1 MEGQDLPLDKL
12 AKIRRKIRAE
22 MERRTK
28 EFDDAQ
34 AQLQKQLDMVD
45 AELRD
50 RLKELGSTSV
60 KTEYGTVIMSVK
72 TRYTTQDWDSFK
84 QFVMQNDALDLM
96 EKRIAQLNMKRFLE
110 ENPGLVPPGLNSD
123 SEYVISVRKPT

>member
-60 KTEYGTVIMSVK
+60 KTDYGTVIMSVK

-96 EKRIAQLNMKRFLE
+96 DKRIAQLNMKRFLE

>member
-22 MERRTK
+22 LERRTK
-28 EFDDAQ
+28 EFDEAQ
-34 AQLQKQLDMVD
+34 AQLQKQLDTVD
-45 AELRD
+45 SELRD